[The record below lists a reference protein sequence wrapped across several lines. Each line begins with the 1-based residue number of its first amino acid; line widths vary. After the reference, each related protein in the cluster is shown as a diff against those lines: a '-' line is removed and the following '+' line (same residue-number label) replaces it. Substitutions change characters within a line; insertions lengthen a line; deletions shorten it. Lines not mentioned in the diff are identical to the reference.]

1 LRDTKDTS
9 ICVKK
14 QNKTKTIQNKKTT
27 KQSRRYNW
35 AAAIQSL
42 KAGQELLAKDNS

>member
-1 LRDTKDTS
+1 LCQKT
-9 ICVKK
+9 K
-14 QNKTKTIQNKKTT
+14 QNKNNTKQKNPT